1 MFSVKQHSGG
11 RSWRRGDEGFIGSV
25 TNRVPG
31 QKQRDPVSVS
41 QQGVRCSEGLG
52 EGVGDST

>member
-11 RSWRRGDEGFIGSV
+11 RSWRRGDGGSV
-25 TNRVPG
+25 TNRVLG

-52 EGVGDST
+52 EAVGDST